1 MRTIGKHHNK
11 LLAVGCQPLGVA
23 ASAAHQFPKVSLP
36 GLLECDEF
44 QVIPSRQMP
53 AASSETDFLVIGA
66 GIAGLRA
73 AVELAPAGRVTVL
86 AKREIAD
93 SSTQFAQGGI
103 AAALSDED
111 EISLHLQDTLN
122 AGDGLCNPT
131 AARVLVEDAPAR
143 IEELIAWGTQF
154 DREGTKL
161 TFGREGAHSR
171 NRILHAH
178 GDSTGREI
186 QRALYAKAKTL
197 SDISVREFEFST
209 DLVIEDGRASGV
221 RVIDEHGRHS
231 TIHASAVLLAT
242 GGMGQLYLNTTN
254 PAVATGDGI
263 AMAYGAGA
271 EVTDLEFIQFHPTAL
286 YLKKAPRF
294 LLSEALRG
302 EGAYLRNMDMM
313 RFMSKYHPMGELAP
327 RDVVARAI
335 MHEMERSRAKDPVVY
350 LDLTHLDEQHIR
362 RRFPRIYATCMQY
375 NIDITSELVPVRP
388 AAHYS
393 MGGVRTDL
401 DGRSTFPGLY
411 AAGEAAG
418 TGVHGANRLASNSLL
433 EGLVF
438 GARAGRKMRDELKAR
453 HRKTSTLP
461 PAAYSNGPVSM
472 PVEGSISELQE
483 LMWKHVGIVRTG
495 SGLKQAVTRLEELG
509 QTLSR
514 PHSRREFEARNLLIA
529 GLLVARSALAREES
543 RGAHYRLDFPDHNDA
558 RFGKHS
564 VMAGEKIRFE

>member
-1 MRTIGKHHNK
+1 VRRSRFFICVSAAFAGWN
-11 LLAVGCQPLGVA
+11 VGCAGGTI
-23 ASAAHQFPKVSLP
+23 SA
-36 GLLECDEF
+36 
-44 QVIPSRQMP
+44 MP

-66 GIAGLRA
+66 GVAGLRA
-73 AVELAPAGRVTVL
+73 AIELAPAGRVLVL
-86 AKREIAD
+86 AKKEVSD
-93 SSTQFAQGGI
+93 SNTQYAQGGI

-122 AGDGLCNPT
+122 AGDGLCNPE
-131 AARVLVEDAPAR
+131 AAKVLVEDAPER

-186 QRALYAKAKTL
+186 LRALYAKAKTL
-197 SDISVREFEFST
+197 PEISVQEFEFST
-209 DLVIEDGRASGV
+209 DLQVENGRVCAV
-221 RVIDEHGRHS
+221 QLIDDHGQNKNI
-231 TIHASAVLLAT
+231 TCSAVLLAT
-242 GGMGQLYLNTTN
+242 GGLGQLYLNTTN
-254 PAVATGDGI
+254 PSVATGDGV
-263 AMAYGAGA
+263 AMAYRTGA

-302 EGAYLRNMDMM
+302 EGAHLRNMEMT
-313 RFMSKYHPMGELAP
+313 RFMPKYHPMGELAP

-335 MHEMERSRAKDPVVY
+335 MHELENSRAKDPLVY
-350 LDLTHLDEQHIR
+350 LDLTDLDAAHIR
-362 RRFPRIYATCMQY
+362 KRFPRIFATCMQY
-375 NIDITSELVPVRP
+375 NIDITTELIPIRP

-401 DGRSTFPGLY
+401 NGRSSVAGLY

-438 GARAGRKMRDELKAR
+438 GARAGKKMRDELKMPA
-453 HRKTSTLP
+453 KPQGCP
-461 PAAYSNGPVSM
+461 PAAAYSNGPLPV
-472 PVEGSISELQE
+472 PVEPAITQIQE
-483 LMWKHVGIVRTG
+483 LMWKQVGIVRTAQG
-495 SGLKQAVTRLEELG
+495 MKQVIRGLEEM
-509 QTLSR
+509 TAILSQPR
-514 PHSRREFEARNLLIA
+514 TRREYEARNLQIA
-529 GLLVARSALAREES
+529 GSLVARSALAREES
-543 RGAHYRLDFPDHNDA
+543 RGAHYRTDYSDHNDVK
-558 RFGKHS
+558 FKKHS
-564 VMAGEKIRFE
+564 VVAGEKIRFE